1 MDLESAVPDAVLGI
15 ILLLVFTSLPQ
26 PLLPAKAMVLKERL
40 RSFDFLKGVCIVF
53 IIMMHAKD
61 IASIPPLLEALL
73 WLAVPCFIFAS
84 GYLLSRRNPEG
95 AGKGYF
101 QKIWWRIG
109 LLYVVF
115 TLAWML
121 LTHVAL
127 DQLPAYLLLG
137 RANGGTLYFIPVLL
151 SLYII
156 YPALIKARNAL
167 GWDVFLLLCLC
178 FSALSEYTDLQYAA
192 VSWDANPLSL
202 AFFGRLLFVFAAGMY
217 LSRVNMERLMGWA
230 AAVIAFCVSIAA
242 IVLVGQQGFHFFSYF
257 FGPVAF
263 SCLLLAV
270 HRGIADV
277 VRIITWVFEQ
287 LGKNSL
293 IIYMT
298 HSTLLYMVL
307 KPNFTAYQGAEA
319 FFILVL
325 LTTAL
330 SYAFSLIFMKA
341 YRVVLQ
347 ALGVSEVKSA

>member
-1 MDLESAVPDAVLGI
+1 
-15 ILLLVFTSLPQ
+15 
-26 PLLPAKAMVLKERL
+26 
-40 RSFDFLKGVCIVF
+40 
-53 IIMMHAKD
+53 
-61 IASIPPLLEALL
+61 
-73 WLAVPCFIFAS
+73 
-84 GYLLSRRNPEG
+84 
-95 AGKGYF
+95 
-101 QKIWWRIG
+101 
-109 LLYVVF
+109 
-115 TLAWML
+115 
-121 LTHVAL
+121 VAL